1 MVEAAQKSEKQF
13 MNPSGSGAN
22 ISSPFN
28 LALLGKVFSGNPMTA
43 VGDILGRSAASIGG
57 GLVLGTRTGVDLLTG
72 QTGWQRGLKQRPRLL
87 ETLGRTGGLTAVQ
100 SAQSGAG
107 GR

>member
-1 MVEAAQKSEKQF
+1 